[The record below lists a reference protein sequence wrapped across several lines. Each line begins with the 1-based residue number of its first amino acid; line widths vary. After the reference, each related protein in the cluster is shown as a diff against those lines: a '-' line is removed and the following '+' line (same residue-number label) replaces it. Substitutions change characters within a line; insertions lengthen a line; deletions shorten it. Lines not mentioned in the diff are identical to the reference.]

1 MRGRL
6 CCRLRRFLLVFNL
19 LFIAFFTQT
28 NFAYSQQNLPARI
41 IGGIPDNNSA
51 KLYQIQ
57 VGAYLLESNVENAL
71 FNLRDCN
78 LNPVTEKYQNFTR
91 VIIKRIP
98 ASQISNYLRNLK
110 LAGFNEVIIRED
122 ANNSI
127 SEKWEINNPESAYTS
142 FEFNHDMN
150 YIAVENDENKTNR
163 FGEYYISE
171 SDIINL
177 INLGVLKIN
186 NDGNSGVD
194 FSFSSVDDPEKV
206 INLSAVKSDKITASE
221 ELDLFCRTWKVID
234 CTNELY
240 IGAFLFIS
248 DAGTYFFTTPDGE
261 ADSLSQWRWYDDN
274 KKEFEYSHDNWIFY
288 GRARIDELTI
298 NSLKVFDPGYRG
310 DIPGYSRA
318 GFKNRWVLVPLR

>member
-1 MRGRL
+1 MRGKRY
-6 CCRLRRFLLVFNL
+6 CRLRRLFLIFNL
-19 LFIAFFTQT
+19 LFITF
-28 NFAYSQQNLPARI
+28 FAYSQQNLPARI
-41 IGGIPDNNSA
+41 IGGIPDSSDA

-57 VGAYLLESNVENAL
+57 VGAYLLESNAENAL

-78 LNPVTEKYQNFTR
+78 FSPVTEKYQNFTR

-98 ASQISNYLRNLK
+98 ASQVRNYLANIK

-122 ANNSI
+122 TNNSI

-150 YIAVENDENKTNR
+150 YVAVENDENKTNR

-171 SDIINL
+171 SQIINL

-186 NDGNSGVD
+186 NNDEGSVD
-194 FSFSSVDDPEKV
+194 FSFSSADEPEKT
-206 INLSAVKSDKITASE
+206 INLSAAKSDKITASA
-221 ELDLFCRTWKVID
+221 ELDLFCRTWKVVY
-234 CTNELY
+234 CTDEES
-240 IGAFLFIS
+240 IGNILFIS
-248 DAGTYFFTTPDGE
+248 NAGTYFFTTPDGE
-261 ADSLSQWRWYDDN
+261 ANSMSRWRWYDDS
-274 KKEFEYSHDNWIFY
+274 KKEFEYSHDNWMFY

-310 DIPGYSRA
+310 DIPGYSSA
-318 GFKNRWVLVPLR
+318 GFQNHWEFVPVR